1 MEELVDHMDGLTLP
15 ETGDDKGKQ
24 QVLEDEEDSNPCAIC
39 LNTTALE
46 DVAILPG
53 CDHVYC
59 AHCIIHW
66 ASLREQGDACCPQ
79 CKAPFS
85 EIITYRNLDGTL
97 QDFPV
102 QNSVCLLKRAAWFK
116 ERAERHTLPPED
128 GAAPRRERSWADE
141 DAYDLCNDDD
151 DDLEAFYFSSAA
163 GRARV
168 TLGNRRFGEGGYIAS
183 GRRQARPAPSSG
195 KGKHASRQPCHGAS
209 PAPAPSAAVAVPA
222 RKRLDPGSVS
232 PGAPPSWSGAS
243 PTPGQQQ
250 PMGSSPSGTGRRAR
264 RNARRAA
271 LDADVIVVA

>member
-1 MEELVDHMDGLTLP
+1 M
-15 ETGDDKGKQ
+15 
-24 QVLEDEEDSNPCAIC
+24 
-39 LNTTALE
+39 
-46 DVAILPG
+46 
-53 CDHVYC
+53 
-59 AHCIIHW
+59 
-66 ASLREQGDACCPQ
+66 
-79 CKAPFS
+79 
-85 EIITYRNLDGTL
+85 
-97 QDFPV
+97 

-116 ERAERHTLPPED
+116 DRAERHTLPPED

-141 DAYDLCNDDD
+141 DAYDLCDDDDD

-195 KGKHASRQPCHGAS
+195 KVRSGSRVHRGTLGGVLPHPPHLAARHAPNPQPHDLPLQGKHASRQPCHGAS

>member
-24 QVLEDEEDSNPCAIC
+24 QVLEDEDDSNPCAIC
-39 LNTTALE
+39 LNTTALK

-66 ASLREQGDACCPQ
+66 ASLKEQGDACCPQ
-79 CKAPFS
+79 CKTPFS

-102 QNSVCLLKRAAWFK
+102 QNS
-116 ERAERHTLPPED
+116 
-128 GAAPRRERSWADE
+128 
-141 DAYDLCNDDD
+141 
-151 DDLEAFYFSSAA
+151 
-163 GRARV
+163 
-168 TLGNRRFGEGGYIAS
+168 
-183 GRRQARPAPSSG
+183 
-195 KGKHASRQPCHGAS
+195 GKHASRQPCHGAS